1 MSKKN
6 LKETKIVDSAPKSWS
21 EPSCMLGKCVSDYRT
36 HKEILSRLANEKDE
50 ILDSFNKIASERD
63 ELNDVKT
70 LISGVRDY
78 VISKDKD
85 RLENFIN
92 TALSDIFQRNY
103 RLSIDESDN
112 GWDFY
117 FYENDNLI
125 ATSSK
130 LLLNV
135 GGGVSAVLGVLF
147 RFYIGLI
154 SKNELF
160 FMLDES
166 FGQVS
171 SENRARLSEYLR
183 SFCEGTKSTVVLV
196 SHSKE
201 LDEYAHNVYELDS
214 FKDERGVNTL
224 RIDEVL
230 TNPSNTNLPRYL
242 VNIANFQSIKEIEF
256 GFSGFNV
263 IRGQNNIGKS
273 AVIRSIGSVI
283 YGDINGIKNFIRNEP
298 KKRGNHTNFTLSFKK
313 LNEYRICFDTN
324 NGSSKYEFFD
334 ENENSLGEFIGSKN
348 SSEPVKKLLEQCGF
362 RDALSNLKTNSTSKD
377 LGDIAKSSVTTQFDE
392 PYLITDKSS
401 VINSVISMLFG
412 AENIAMALN
421 NANIDY
427 DAARRKALKEKED
440 LDCSTEK
447 LRLENE
453 RTQEI
458 EANAKN
464 EYKQVLV
471 DLNLNR
477 YETKNNI
484 FSLDEQMDNSK
495 KQIGDIYSHKNSLL
509 KAKANNTEQTLG
521 DLHLKMGEAI
531 KRISLFYSHK
541 NSTLKAKAS
550 SIEQTLGDLSST
562 INESNNRVSLL
573 YVQKNSTLKAKAS
586 SVEQTLGDISLKINE
601 ANKRIGLL
609 KRDILSHYERSKTE
623 LLGRLTSNDNS
634 LAKKTRELISAL
646 RHKKDIV
653 LKKIDEANSQSIE
666 LFKALCARQADKINA
681 VSLKI
686 ADIEQDINAR
696 ELKLAYLQKQQAAIV
711 KAKSDSE
718 IQHRLSEHNAKIKR
732 MYYGFGLAGVVI
744 IGLVFALIFLK

>member
-1 MSKKN
+1 VSKY
-6 LKETKIVDSAPKSWS
+6 I
-21 EPSCMLGKCVSDYRT
+21 SDYRT
-36 HKEILSRLANEKDE
+36 HKEILSMLANEKDK
-50 ILDSFNKIASERD
+50 ILDSFNKSAFKRD
-63 ELNDVKT
+63 ELDDVKT
-70 LISGVRDY
+70 LISNVRDY

-92 TALSDIFQRNY
+92 TALNDIFQRNY

-117 FYENDNLI
+117 FYENYNLI

-130 LLLNV
+130 LLVNV
-135 GGGVSAVLGVLF
+135 GGGVSAVLGVLL

-196 SHSKE
+196 SHSNE
-201 LDEYAHNVYELDS
+201 LDKYAHNIYELDC
-214 FKDERGVNTL
+214 FKDERGINTL
-224 RIDEVL
+224 RIDEIL
-230 TNPSNTNLPRYL
+230 SNPSNINLPNYV
-242 VNIANFQSIKEIEF
+242 VNIANFQSIKEIKF
-256 GFSGFNV
+256 SFSGFNV

-348 SSEPVKKLLEQCGF
+348 SNEPVKKLLEQCGF

-377 LGDIAKSSVTTQFDE
+377 LGDIAKSSVTSQFDE
-392 PYLITDKSS
+392 PYLIADKSS

-412 AENIAMALN
+412 AENIATALN
-421 NANIDY
+421 KANADY
-427 DAARRKALKEKED
+427 NTARLEALKKKED
-440 LDCSTEK
+440 LDHSTEN

-464 EYKQVLV
+464 EYKQTLV

-477 YETKNNI
+477 YQTENNI

-521 DLHLKMGEAI
+521 DLSSKMGETI
-531 KRISLFYSHK
+531 KRIGLFYSHK
-541 NSTLKAKAS
+541 NSTLKAKAN
-550 SIEQTLGDLSST
+550 SIEQTLGNLSST
-562 INESNNRVSLL
+562 INESNNCVSLL

-586 SVEQTLGDISLKINE
+586 SVEQTLDDISLKINE
-601 ANKRIGLL
+601 TNKCIGLL
-609 KRDILSHYERSKTE
+609 KRDILSLYERSKTE

-653 LKKIDEANSQSIE
+653 FKKIDEANSQSTE

-686 ADIEQDINAR
+686 ADIEQDINTK
-696 ELKLAYLQKQQAAIV
+696 ELKLAHLQKQQVAIV

-744 IGLVFALIFLK
+744 IGLVLALIFLK

>member
-1 MSKKN
+1 
-6 LKETKIVDSAPKSWS
+6 
-21 EPSCMLGKCVSDYRT
+21 
-36 HKEILSRLANEKDE
+36 
-50 ILDSFNKIASERD
+50 
-63 ELNDVKT
+63 
-70 LISGVRDY
+70 
-78 VISKDKD
+78 
-85 RLENFIN
+85 
-92 TALSDIFQRNY
+92 
-103 RLSIDESDN
+103 
-112 GWDFY
+112 
-117 FYENDNLI
+117 
-125 ATSSK
+125 
-130 LLLNV
+130 
-135 GGGVSAVLGVLF
+135 
-147 RFYIGLI
+147 
-154 SKNELF
+154 
-160 FMLDES
+160 MLDES

-214 FKDERGVNTL
+214 FKDERGINTL
-224 RIDEVL
+224 RIDKIL
-230 TNPSNTNLPRYL
+230 SNPSDIDLPNYV
-242 VNIANFQSIKEIEF
+242 VNITNFQSIKEIEF

-283 YGDINGIKNFIRNEP
+283 YGDITGIKDFIRNEP
-298 KKRGNHTNFTLSFKK
+298 KKRGNPTNFALSFKK

-348 SSEPVKKLLEQCGF
+348 SSEPVKKLLERCGF
-362 RDALSNLKTNSTSKD
+362 KDALSNLKTNATSKD
-377 LGDIAKSSVTTQFDE
+377 LGDIAKSSVTSQFDE
-392 PYLITDKSS
+392 PYLIADKSS

-412 AENIAMALN
+412 AENIATALN
-421 NANIDY
+421 KANADY
-427 DAARRKALKEKED
+427 NTARLEALKKKED
-440 LDCSTEK
+440 LDHSTEN

-464 EYKQVLV
+464 EYKQVLIA
-471 DLNLNR
+471 LNLNR
-477 YETKNNI
+477 YQTENNI
-484 FSLDEQMDNSK
+484 FSLDEQIDNSK

-601 ANKRIGLL
+601 ANKRIGLS
-609 KRDILSHYERSKTE
+609 KRDILSLYELSKTE
-623 LLGRLTSNDNS
+623 LLGRLAANDNS
-634 LAKKTRELISAL
+634 LVKKTSELISAL

-653 LKKIDEANSQSIE
+653 FKKIDEANSQSIE

-686 ADIEQDINAR
+686 ADIEQDINTK
-696 ELKLAYLQKQQAAIV
+696 ELKLAHLQKQQVDLV

-744 IGLVFALIFLK
+744 IGLVLALIFLK

>member
-1 MSKKN
+1 VSKKN
-6 LKETKIVDSAPKSWS
+6 LKEIKIVDSAPKSWS
-21 EPSCMLGKCVSDYRT
+21 EPSCTLDKYIGDYRT
-36 HKEILSRLANEKDE
+36 HKEILSRLANEKDK

-70 LISGVRDY
+70 LISEVRDY

-103 RLSIDESDN
+103 RLSIDESKK
-112 GWDFY
+112 GWDFF
-117 FYENDNLI
+117 FYENENLI
-125 ATSSK
+125 AVSSD
-130 LLLNV
+130 LLSNV

-196 SHSKE
+196 SHSNE
-201 LDEYAHNVYELDS
+201 LDKYAHNIYELDC
-214 FKDERGVNTL
+214 FKDERGINTL
-224 RIDEVL
+224 RIDEIL
-230 TNPSNTNLPRYL
+230 SNPSDIDLPNYV
-242 VNIANFQSIKEIEF
+242 VNITNFQSIKEIEF

-273 AVIRSIGSVI
+273 AVIRSIGSII
-283 YGDINGIKNFIRNEP
+283 YGDITGIKDFIRNEP
-298 KKRGNHTNFTLSFKK
+298 KKRGNPTNFTLSFKK

-362 RDALSNLKTNSTSKD
+362 KDALSNLKTNATSKD
-377 LGDIAKSSVTTQFDE
+377 LGDIAKSSVTTQFDK

-421 NANIDY
+421 NADIDY

-471 DLNLNR
+471 ALNLNR
-477 YETKNNI
+477 YQIENNI
-484 FSLDEQMDNSK
+484 FSLDKQIDNSK
-495 KQIGDIYSHKNSLL
+495 KQIRDIYSHKNSVL
-509 KAKANNTEQTLG
+509 KAKANNTEQILG
-521 DLHLKMGEAI
+521 DLFSKMGEAL
-531 KRISLFYSHK
+531 KRIGLFYSHK

-550 SIEQTLGDLSST
+550 SIEQTLGDLSSK

-573 YVQKNSTLKAKAS
+573 YVQKNSTLKTKAS

-601 ANKRIGLL
+601 ANKCIGSL
-609 KRDILSHYERSKTE
+609 KKDIFSLYELSKTE
-623 LLGRLTSNDNS
+623 LLGRLASNDNS

-653 LKKIDEANSQSIE
+653 FKKIDEANSQSTE
-666 LFKALCARQADKINA
+666 LFKALCARQTDKINA

-686 ADIEQDINAR
+686 ADIEQDINTK
-696 ELKLAYLQKQQAAIV
+696 ELKLAHLQKQQAAIV

>member
-6 LKETKIVDSAPKSWS
+6 LKEIKIVDSAPKSWS
-21 EPSCMLGKCVSDYRT
+21 EPSCMLDKYVSDYRT
-36 HKEILSRLANEKDE
+36 HKEILSRLVNEKDR

-70 LISGVRDY
+70 LISNVRDY

-103 RLSIDESDN
+103 RLSIDESKK
-112 GWDFY
+112 GWDFF
-117 FYENDNLI
+117 FYENENLI
-125 ATSSK
+125 AVSSD
-130 LLLNV
+130 LLSNV

-196 SHSKE
+196 SHSNE
-201 LDEYAHNVYELDS
+201 LDKYAHNIYELDC
-214 FKDERGVNTL
+214 FKDERGINTL
-224 RIDEVL
+224 RIDEIL
-230 TNPSNTNLPRYL
+230 SNPSDIGLPNYV
-242 VNIANFQSIKEIEF
+242 VNITNFQSIKEIEF

-298 KKRGNHTNFTLSFKK
+298 KKRGNPTNFTLSFKK

-377 LGDIAKSSVTTQFDE
+377 LGDIAKSSVTTQFDK

-421 NANIDY
+421 NADIDY

-464 EYKQVLV
+464 EYKQVLIA
-471 DLNLNR
+471 LNLNR
-477 YETKNNI
+477 YQTENNI
-484 FSLDEQMDNSK
+484 FSLDEQIDNSK

-509 KAKANNTEQTLG
+509 KAKA
-521 DLHLKMGEAI
+521 
-531 KRISLFYSHK
+531 
-541 NSTLKAKAS
+541 
-550 SIEQTLGDLSST
+550 
-562 INESNNRVSLL
+562 
-573 YVQKNSTLKAKAS
+573 S
-586 SVEQTLGDISLKINE
+586 SVEQILGDISLKINE
-601 ANKRIGLL
+601 ANKRIGLS
-609 KRDILSHYERSKTE
+609 KRDILSLYELSKTE
-623 LLGRLTSNDNS
+623 LLGRLASNDNS
-634 LAKKTRELISAL
+634 LVKKTSELISAL

-653 LKKIDEANSQSIE
+653 FKKIDEANSQSTE

-686 ADIEQDINAR
+686 ADIEQDINAK
-696 ELKLAYLQKQQAAIV
+696 ELKLAYLQKQQVAIV

-744 IGLVFALIFLK
+744 IGLVLALIFLK

>member
-1 MSKKN
+1 VSKKN
-6 LKETKIVDSAPKSWS
+6 LKEIKIVDSAPKSWS
-21 EPSCMLGKCVSDYRT
+21 EPSCMLDKYVSDYRT
-36 HKEILSRLANEKDE
+36 HKEILSRLVNEKDR

-70 LISGVRDY
+70 LISNVRDY

-103 RLSIDESDN
+103 RLSIDESKK
-112 GWDFY
+112 GWDFF
-117 FYENDNLI
+117 FYENENLI
-125 ATSSK
+125 AVSSD
-130 LLLNV
+130 LLSNV

-196 SHSKE
+196 SHSNE
-201 LDEYAHNVYELDS
+201 LDKYAHNIYELDC
-214 FKDERGVNTL
+214 FKDERGINTL
-224 RIDEVL
+224 RIDEIL
-230 TNPSNTNLPRYL
+230 SNPSDIGLPNYV
-242 VNIANFQSIKEIEF
+242 VNITNFQSIKEIEF

-298 KKRGNHTNFTLSFKK
+298 KKRGNPTNFTLSFKK

-377 LGDIAKSSVTTQFDE
+377 LGDIAKSSVTTQFDK

-421 NANIDY
+421 NADIDY

-464 EYKQVLV
+464 EYKQVLIA
-471 DLNLNR
+471 LNLNR
-477 YETKNNI
+477 YQTENNI
-484 FSLDEQMDNSK
+484 FSLDEQIDNSK

-509 KAKANNTEQTLG
+509 KAKA
-521 DLHLKMGEAI
+521 
-531 KRISLFYSHK
+531 
-541 NSTLKAKAS
+541 
-550 SIEQTLGDLSST
+550 
-562 INESNNRVSLL
+562 
-573 YVQKNSTLKAKAS
+573 S
-586 SVEQTLGDISLKINE
+586 SVEQILGDISLKINE
-601 ANKRIGLL
+601 ANKRIGLS
-609 KRDILSHYERSKTE
+609 KRDILSLYELSKTE
-623 LLGRLTSNDNS
+623 LLGRLASNDNS
-634 LAKKTRELISAL
+634 LVKKTSELISAL

-653 LKKIDEANSQSIE
+653 FKKIDEANSQSTE

-686 ADIEQDINAR
+686 ADIEQDINAK
-696 ELKLAYLQKQQAAIV
+696 ELKLAYLQKQQVAIV

-744 IGLVFALIFLK
+744 IGLVLALIFLK

>member
-1 MSKKN
+1 VSKKN
-6 LKETKIVDSAPKSWS
+6 LKEIKIVDSAPKSWS
-21 EPSCMLGKCVSDYRT
+21 EPSCMLDKYVSDYRT
-36 HKEILSRLANEKDE
+36 HKEILSRLVNEKDR
-50 ILDSFNKIASERD
+50 ILDSFNKIASKRD

-70 LISGVRDY
+70 LISNVRDY

-103 RLSIDESDN
+103 RLSIDESKK
-112 GWDFY
+112 GWDFF
-117 FYENDNLI
+117 FYENENLI
-125 ATSSK
+125 AVSSD
-130 LLLNV
+130 LLSNV

-196 SHSKE
+196 SHSNE
-201 LDEYAHNVYELDS
+201 LDKYAHNIYELDC
-214 FKDERGVNTL
+214 FKDERGINTL
-224 RIDEVL
+224 RIDEIL
-230 TNPSNTNLPRYL
+230 SNPSDIDLPNYV
-242 VNIANFQSIKEIEF
+242 VNITNFQSIKEIKF
-256 GFSGFNV
+256 SFSGFNV

-283 YGDINGIKNFIRNEP
+283 YGDITGIKDFIRNEP
-298 KKRGNHTNFTLSFKK
+298 KKRGNPTNFTLSFKK

-362 RDALSNLKTNSTSKD
+362 RDALSNLKTNATSKD
-377 LGDIAKSSVTTQFDE
+377 LGDIAKSSVTSQFDE
-392 PYLITDKSS
+392 PYLIADKSS

-412 AENIAMALN
+412 AENIATALN
-421 NANIDY
+421 KANADY
-427 DAARRKALKEKED
+427 NTARLEALKKKED
-440 LDCSTEK
+440 LDHSTEN

-471 DLNLNR
+471 ALNLNR
-477 YETKNNI
+477 YQTENNI
-484 FSLDEQMDNSK
+484 FSLDEQIDNSK

-509 KAKANNTEQTLG
+509 KAKANNT
-521 DLHLKMGEAI
+521 
-531 KRISLFYSHK
+531 
-541 NSTLKAKAS
+541 
-550 SIEQTLGDLSST
+550 EQTLGDLSST

-601 ANKRIGLL
+601 ANKRIGLS
-609 KRDILSHYERSKTE
+609 KRDILSLYELSKTE
-623 LLGRLTSNDNS
+623 LLGRLASNDNS
-634 LAKKTRELISAL
+634 LVKKTSELISAL

-653 LKKIDEANSQSIE
+653 FKKIDEANSQSIE

-686 ADIEQDINAR
+686 ADIEQDINTK
-696 ELKLAYLQKQQAAIV
+696 ELKLAHLQKQQAAIV

>member
-6 LKETKIVDSAPKSWS
+6 LKEIKIVDSAPKSWS

-50 ILDSFNKIASERD
+50 ILDSFNKIASKRD
-63 ELNDVKT
+63 ELKDVKT

-103 RLSIDESDN
+103 RLNVDESDN

-130 LLLNV
+130 LLANV

-196 SHSKE
+196 SHSNE
-201 LDEYAHNVYELDS
+201 LDKYAHNIYELDC
-214 FKDERGVNTL
+214 FKDERGINTL
-224 RIDEVL
+224 RIDEIL
-230 TNPSNTNLPRYL
+230 SNPSDIDLPNYV
-242 VNIANFQSIKEIEF
+242 VNIANFQSIKEIKF
-256 GFSGFNV
+256 SFSGFNV

-298 KKRGNHTNFTLSFKK
+298 KKRGNPTNFALSFKK

-348 SSEPVKKLLEQCGF
+348 SSEPVKKLLERCGF
-362 RDALSNLKTNSTSKD
+362 KDALSNLRTNATSKD
-377 LGDIAKSSVTTQFDE
+377 LEGIAKSSVTSQFDE
-392 PYLITDKSS
+392 PYLIADKAS

-421 NANIDY
+421 KANMNY
-427 DAARRKALKEKED
+427 DTARREALQKEKE
-440 LDCSTEK
+440 LNVSTEK
-447 LRLENE
+447 LDLESK

-464 EYKQVLV
+464 EYKQALV
-471 DLNLNR
+471 ALNLNR
-477 YETKNNI
+477 YQTENNI

-509 KAKANNTEQTLG
+509 KAKANNTEQTLV
-521 DLHLKMGEAI
+521 DL
-531 KRISLFYSHK
+531 
-541 NSTLKAKAS
+541 
-550 SIEQTLGDLSST
+550 
-562 INESNNRVSLL
+562 
-573 YVQKNSTLKAKAS
+573 
-586 SVEQTLGDISLKINE
+586 SLKINE
-601 ANKRIGLL
+601 ANKRIGLS
-609 KRDILSHYERSKTE
+609 KRDILSLYELSKTE
-623 LLGRLTSNDNS
+623 LLGRLASNDNS
-634 LAKKTRELISAL
+634 LVKKTSELISAL

-653 LKKIDEANSQSIE
+653 FKKIDEANSQSIE
-666 LFKALCARQADKINA
+666 LFKALCARQADKNNA

-686 ADIEQDINAR
+686 ADIEQDINAK
-696 ELKLAYLQKQQAAIV
+696 ELKLAYLQKQQVAIV

>member
-1 MSKKN
+1 M
-6 LKETKIVDSAPKSWS
+6 
-21 EPSCMLGKCVSDYRT
+21 
-36 HKEILSRLANEKDE
+36 LANEKDK
-50 ILDSFNKIASERD
+50 ILDSFNKSAFKRD
-63 ELNDVKT
+63 ELDDVKT
-70 LISGVRDY
+70 LISNVRDY

-92 TALSDIFQRNY
+92 TALNDIFQRNY

-117 FYENDNLI
+117 FYENYNLI

-130 LLLNV
+130 LLVNV
-135 GGGVSAVLGVLF
+135 GGGVSAVLGVLL

-196 SHSKE
+196 SHSNE
-201 LDEYAHNVYELDS
+201 LDKYAHNIYELDC
-214 FKDERGVNTL
+214 FKDERGINTL
-224 RIDEVL
+224 RIDEIL
-230 TNPSNTNLPRYL
+230 SNPSNINLPNYV
-242 VNIANFQSIKEIEF
+242 VNIANFQSIKEIKF
-256 GFSGFNV
+256 SFSGFNV

-348 SSEPVKKLLEQCGF
+348 SNEPVKKLLEQCGF

-377 LGDIAKSSVTTQFDE
+377 LGDIAKSSVTSQFDE
-392 PYLITDKSS
+392 PYLIADKSS

-412 AENIAMALN
+412 AENIATALN
-421 NANIDY
+421 KANADY
-427 DAARRKALKEKED
+427 NTARLEALKKKED
-440 LDCSTEK
+440 LDHSTEN

-464 EYKQVLV
+464 EYKQTLV

-477 YETKNNI
+477 YQTENNI

-521 DLHLKMGEAI
+521 DLSSKMGETI
-531 KRISLFYSHK
+531 KRIGLFYSHK
-541 NSTLKAKAS
+541 NSTLKAKAN
-550 SIEQTLGDLSST
+550 SIEQTLGNLSST
-562 INESNNRVSLL
+562 INESNNCVSLL

-586 SVEQTLGDISLKINE
+586 SVEQTLDDISLKINE
-601 ANKRIGLL
+601 TNKCIGLL
-609 KRDILSHYERSKTE
+609 KRDILSLYERSKTE

-653 LKKIDEANSQSIE
+653 FKKIDEANSQSTE

-686 ADIEQDINAR
+686 ADIEQDINTK
-696 ELKLAYLQKQQAAIV
+696 ELKLAHLQKQQVAIV

-744 IGLVFALIFLK
+744 IGLVLALIFLK

>member
-1 MSKKN
+1 
-6 LKETKIVDSAPKSWS
+6 
-21 EPSCMLGKCVSDYRT
+21 
-36 HKEILSRLANEKDE
+36 
-50 ILDSFNKIASERD
+50 
-63 ELNDVKT
+63 
-70 LISGVRDY
+70 
-78 VISKDKD
+78 
-85 RLENFIN
+85 
-92 TALSDIFQRNY
+92 
-103 RLSIDESDN
+103 
-112 GWDFY
+112 
-117 FYENDNLI
+117 
-125 ATSSK
+125 
-130 LLLNV
+130 
-135 GGGVSAVLGVLF
+135 
-147 RFYIGLI
+147 
-154 SKNELF
+154 
-160 FMLDES
+160 MLDES

-196 SHSKE
+196 SHSNE
-201 LDEYAHNVYELDS
+201 LDKYAHNIYELDC
-214 FKDERGVNTL
+214 FKDERGINTL
-224 RIDEVL
+224 RIDEIL
-230 TNPSNTNLPRYL
+230 SNPSDIDLPNYV
-242 VNIANFQSIKEIEF
+242 VNITNFQSIKEIEF

-273 AVIRSIGSVI
+273 AVIRSIGSII
-283 YGDINGIKNFIRNEP
+283 YGDITGIKDFIRNEP
-298 KKRGNHTNFTLSFKK
+298 KKRGNPTNFTLSFKK

-362 RDALSNLKTNSTSKD
+362 KDALSNLKTNATSKD
-377 LGDIAKSSVTTQFDE
+377 LGDIAKSSVTTQFDK

-421 NANIDY
+421 NADIDY

-471 DLNLNR
+471 ALNLNR
-477 YETKNNI
+477 YQIENNI
-484 FSLDEQMDNSK
+484 FSLDKQIDNSK
-495 KQIGDIYSHKNSLL
+495 KQIRDIYSHKNSVL
-509 KAKANNTEQTLG
+509 KAKANNTEQILG
-521 DLHLKMGEAI
+521 DLFSKMGEAL
-531 KRISLFYSHK
+531 KRIGLFYSHK

-550 SIEQTLGDLSST
+550 SIEQTLGDLSSK

-573 YVQKNSTLKAKAS
+573 YVQKNSTLKTKAS

-601 ANKRIGLL
+601 ANKCIGSL
-609 KRDILSHYERSKTE
+609 KKDIFSLYELSKTE
-623 LLGRLTSNDNS
+623 LLGRLASNDNS

-653 LKKIDEANSQSIE
+653 FKKIDEANSQSTE
-666 LFKALCARQADKINA
+666 LFKALCARQTDKINA

-686 ADIEQDINAR
+686 ADIEQDINTK
-696 ELKLAYLQKQQAAIV
+696 ELKLAHLQKQQAAIV

>member
-6 LKETKIVDSAPKSWS
+6 LKEIKIIDSAPKSWS
-21 EPSCMLGKCVSDYRT
+21 EPSCMLDKCVSDYRT
-36 HKEILSRLANEKDE
+36 HKEILSRLVNEKDR

-70 LISGVRDY
+70 LISNVRDY

-92 TALSDIFQRNY
+92 TALNDIFQRNY
-103 RLSIDESDN
+103 RLSIDESKK
-112 GWDFY
+112 GWDFF
-117 FYENDNLI
+117 FYENENLI
-125 ATSSK
+125 AVSSD
-130 LLLNV
+130 LLDNV

-214 FKDERGVNTL
+214 FKDERGINTL
-224 RIDEVL
+224 RIDKIL
-230 TNPSNTNLPRYL
+230 SNPSDIDLPNYV
-242 VNIANFQSIKEIEF
+242 VNITNFQSIKEIKF
-256 GFSGFNV
+256 SFSGFNV

-283 YGDINGIKNFIRNEP
+283 YGDITGIKDFIRNEP
-298 KKRGNHTNFTLSFKK
+298 KKRGNPTNFTLSFKK

-412 AENIAMALN
+412 AENIATALN
-421 NANIDY
+421 KANADY
-427 DAARRKALKEKED
+427 NTARLEALKEKED

-464 EYKQVLV
+464 EYKQALI

-477 YETKNNI
+477 YETENNI
-484 FSLDEQMDNSK
+484 FSLDEQIDNSK
-495 KQIGDIYSHKNSLL
+495 KQIGYIYSHKDSLL
-509 KAKANNTEQTLG
+509 KAKANNTEQILG
-521 DLHLKMGEAI
+521 DLFSKMGETI
-531 KRISLFYSHK
+531 KRIGLFYSHK
-541 NSTLKAKAS
+541 NSTLKAKVS
-550 SIEQTLGDLSST
+550 SIEQALGDLSSK

-573 YVQKNSTLKAKAS
+573 YVQKNSALKAKAS
-586 SVEQTLGDISLKINE
+586 SVEQILGNLSSKINE
-601 ANKRIGLL
+601 ANKCIGLS
-609 KRDILSHYERSKTE
+609 KRDILSLYERSKTE

-653 LKKIDEANSQSIE
+653 FKKIDEANSQSIE

-696 ELKLAYLQKQQAAIV
+696 ELKLAYLQKQQVAIV

-744 IGLVFALIFLK
+744 IGLVLALIFLK